1 MSLMEAGRL
10 NDDTFK
16 TIVRNAPLISIDLII
31 RDTCGKIL
39 VGMRTNEPAKGFY
52 FVPGGVIRKNE
63 TLADAFSRIVAAE
76 TGRHANISEA
86 EFAGVFEHFY
96 KTNRYEEPGY
106 GTHYVVLAYRLAW
119 PDNLEVTADDQHS
132 HFKWIDAAELS
143 RSSQVHENSRAYA
156 RV

>member
-1 MSLMEAGRL
+1 MQWWRSTFSAKRTHFYLARGMCRRGSLTCAEVLLRLRSSVSTIPRPSVGDMSLMEAGRL

-76 TGRHANISEA
+76 TG
-86 EFAGVFEHFY
+86 
-96 KTNRYEEPGY
+96 
-106 GTHYVVLAYRLAW
+106 
-119 PDNLEVTADDQHS
+119 
-132 HFKWIDAAELS
+132 
-143 RSSQVHENSRAYA
+143 
-156 RV
+156 